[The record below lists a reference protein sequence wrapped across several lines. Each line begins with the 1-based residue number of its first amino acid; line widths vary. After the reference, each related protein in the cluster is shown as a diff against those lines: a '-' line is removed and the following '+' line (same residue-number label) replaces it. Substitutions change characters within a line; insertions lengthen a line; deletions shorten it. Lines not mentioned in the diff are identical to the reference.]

1 VDLAGRHP
9 AGEKRREHALLGEA
23 EPVDD
28 GGCGFPS
35 HQQVISSSQPA
46 LLQTEAASN
55 VDRR

>member
-35 HQQVISSSQPA
+35 HQQVVSSSRRSV
-46 LLQTEAASN
+46 LQTRS
-55 VDRR
+55 RL